1 MEEEIQ
7 NKEISTTPG
16 LEKTIETEKEETQK
30 EEITT
35 PSPEKKVDVD
45 EEEAQPYIPDIKIYA
60 VKTIIGRENV
70 VLESMDGKAKV
81 GGLFVK
87 AMVHPEE
94 LRGYVFVEGD
104 LKDIETMIKEIPH
117 ARGVLRKPV
126 NISDIKKFM
135 EPKKIEIKVKENDII
150 EVIGGPFKGE
160 KGKVIRFDDV
170 KGEVTLELIEVTVPI
185 RVTVNAGLIKMIE
198 KGK

>member
-1 MEEEIQ
+1 MIY
-7 NKEISTTPG
+7 
-16 LEKTIETEKEETQK
+16 TI
-30 EEITT
+30 
-35 PSPEKKVDVD
+35 
-45 EEEAQPYIPDIKIYA
+45 
-60 VKTIIGRENV
+60 KTIIGRENV
-70 VLESMDGKAKV
+70 AMESIMNKAKSQGV
-81 GGLFVK
+81 DIK
-87 AMVHPEE
+87 ALVHPEE
-94 LRGYVFVEGD
+94 LKGYLFIEGD

>member
-16 LEKTIETEKEETQK
+16 LEKTIETEKVKTKK
-30 EEITT
+30 EEVTR
-35 PSPEKKVDVD
+35 PSPEKKAEVD
-45 EEEAQPYIPDIKIYA
+45 EEEVQPYIPDIKIYA

-70 VLESMDGKAKV
+70 VLESMTGKAKV

-135 EPKKIEIKVKENDII
+135 EPKKIEIKVKENDIV

-160 KGKVIRFDDV
+160 KGKVIRFDNV